1 MEWPG
6 HFTQLPPSLRS
17 HLGMRGTPEELGG
30 AAHPGRSSE
39 TDGLQGRP
47 SPPDHRLEEL
57 REQTCPRQ
65 VAPVRGST
73 APCWTRRAEAARGLP
88 VWQVPTPGPW
98 IRREPRNSAG
108 QATPPSDYVR
118 GSGSGQRGAT
128 PLGSGAHCALSPDW
142 EWAGAVPSGPQFL
155 RSPSGD
161 RHLHLPGLLCRGGR
175 DLSHPEKSLRL
186 PHPGSFSWD
195 MAVPRAQAWQVWG
208 LEASA
213 SGLGPHLEEVGAVGR
228 FQAAGPGGSALS
240 CP

>member
-1 MEWPG
+1 
-6 HFTQLPPSLRS
+6 
-17 HLGMRGTPEELGG
+17 MRGTPEELGG

-47 SPPDHRLEEL
+47 SPPTTVWRSSEN
-57 REQTCPRQ
+57 RRVRARWPR
-65 VAPVRGST
+65 
-73 APCWTRRAEAARGLP
+73 CEAALP
-88 VWQVPTPGPW
+88 PAG
-98 IRREPRNSAG
+98 RAG
-108 QATPPSDYVR
+108 QRP
-118 GSGSGQRGAT
+118 RGAFPSGRCPLPAPGFAGSLGT
-128 PLGSGAHCALSPDW
+128 PRARPRPRLITSEGRGGGSGAHCALSPDW

-175 DLSHPEKSLRL
+175 DLSHPEKTLRL